1 VRFHLAPG
9 VEATSTADG
18 QGALLRLRG
27 GSAWQFRCRGGQ
39 LSVEDSLWI
48 DGQARPHPTL
58 QLVIAGETPPDGMT
72 ISWEMKR
79 AK

>member
-1 VRFHLAPG
+1 
-9 VEATSTADG
+9 VEANREADG
-18 QGALLRLRG
+18 QGALLRLRVG
-27 GSAWQFRCRGGQ
+27 NAWQFRCRGGQ

-48 DGQARPHPTL
+48 DGQARPHATL
-58 QLVIAGETPPDGMT
+58 QLVIVGETPPHGMT